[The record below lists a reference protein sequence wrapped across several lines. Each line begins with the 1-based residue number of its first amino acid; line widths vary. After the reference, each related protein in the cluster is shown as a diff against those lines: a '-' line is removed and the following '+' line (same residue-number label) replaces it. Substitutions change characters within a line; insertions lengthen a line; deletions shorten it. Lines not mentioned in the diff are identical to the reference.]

1 MKLDFGEFDK
11 AYNEDLKQRQIE
23 EKMSKTQKSGNLG
36 NFLGKF
42 FVVFLTFFIFALII
56 NGFVELNQIKFEN
69 IELAY
74 RIDDLNQE
82 IEQLQIKLNQ
92 KTSRTII
99 EKEAMEKLGMVYPH
113 DAQRISV
120 EQRKSFALYPDGISA
135 IVRDE
140 SDQNT
145 SGE

>member
-23 EKMSKTQKSGNLG
+23 EKMSKTQKNGNLG

-140 SDQNT
+140 SDQNA

>member
-23 EKMSKTQKSGNLG
+23 DNMNKDQKPGNSGYFIG
-36 NFLGKF
+36 RFFL
-42 FVVFLTFFIFALII
+42 VLLTFFIMALII

-69 IELAY
+69 IELAH

-82 IEQLQIKLNQ
+82 IEQLQFKLNQ
-92 KTSRTII
+92 KTSKTII

-113 DAQRISV
+113 EAQRISV
-120 EQRKSFALYPDGISA
+120 EQRKSFALYPDDISA

-140 SDQNT
+140 SEQS
-145 SGE
+145 SGGE